1 MMCAIR
7 SVTDTLSGMSPSPS
21 GHDMRGLRSTAVGI
35 TRRFRA
41 TVIAVAL
48 VSLIPTVA
56 SAQTSGDKDV
66 ACQDRRQ
73 AKREFNKGRLAYRRG
88 DYEEAILKWQESY
101 AMCEEPLIHL
111 NIANAYERLGDL
123 EPALDHL
130 KKWRL
135 VAPLREH
142 GELDA
147 RIAGLSTR
155 VAELQ
160 KEKAA
165 SQATEDAAQR
175 AEEEQKAREAADP
188 QKDRAKQDEASGGI
202 GTMNIIGISLVGV
215 GGAAAIAGVIMDAVA
230 ASKRPD
236 EAQACTDMS
245 GRLLCRDAQRAD
257 IESSNTLALAG
268 DITWIA
274 GAVVAAGGATVLVLT
289 ATGVLSVGVGGDETS
304 KSDAVIQDLR
314 IGTYGSGLRVFGRF

>member
-1 MMCAIR
+1 MATTAA
-7 SVTDTLSGMSPSPS
+7 VVAAAFAF
-21 GHDMRGLRSTAVGI
+21 GLAGP
-35 TRRFRA
+35 
-41 TVIAVAL
+41 AVAH
-48 VSLIPTVA
+48 
-56 SAQTSGDKDV
+56 AQDKDV

-123 EPALDHL
+123 EPALEHL

-155 VAELQ
+155 VDELRKKKAEAQ
-160 KEKAA
+160 AA
-165 SQATEDAAQR
+165 EDAKRA
-175 AEEEQKAREAADP
+175 AEEKRRSSAGP
-188 QKDRAKQDEASGGI
+188 QPTNQRQDTGG
-202 GTMNIIGISLVGV
+202 GTDVMNIIGFSLIGV
-215 GGAAAIAGVIMDAVA
+215 GGAAVIAGVVMDGVA

-236 EAQACTDMS
+236 ESEACTDMS

-274 GAVVAAGGATVLVLT
+274 GSVVALGGATILVLT
-289 ATGVLSVGVGGDETS
+289 ATGVLSVGVGGKDQG
-304 KSDAVIQDLR
+304 AIQDVR
-314 IGTYGSGLRVFGRF
+314 IGAHAGGVQLSGRF